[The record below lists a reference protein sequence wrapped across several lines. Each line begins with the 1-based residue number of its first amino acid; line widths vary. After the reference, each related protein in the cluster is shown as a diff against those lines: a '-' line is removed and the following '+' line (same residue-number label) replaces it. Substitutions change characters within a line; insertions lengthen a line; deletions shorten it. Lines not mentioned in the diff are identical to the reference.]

1 MPVCIMMYATN
12 VLDDLQLLERLDY
25 LIRAKATG
33 TSSDLA
39 SRLKVS
45 RRKIERLIAG
55 LRDMGLP
62 VSYDKE
68 AGTYY
73 YTDEVHLHFEIAV
86 GGDCLFKVK
95 GGTKKII

>member
-1 MPVCIMMYATN
+1 MN

-45 RRKIERLIAG
+45 QRKIERLISG

-73 YTDEVHLHFEIAV
+73 YTDEVHLHFEISV
-86 GGDCLFKVK
+86 GGDHLLRIK
-95 GGTKKII
+95 GGKK

>member
-1 MPVCIMMYATN
+1 MN
-12 VLDDLQLLERLDY
+12 VLEDLQLLERLDY

-33 TSSDLA
+33 TSSDMA

-55 LRDMGLP
+55 LRDLGLP
-62 VSYDKE
+62 VSFDRE

-73 YTDEVHLHFEIAV
+73 YTDDVHLHFEIAV
-86 GGDCLFKVK
+86 GGDHLLQLK
-95 GGTKKII
+95 GGKH